1 MKNKIFEVGLAHGVF
16 DVIHIG
22 HIEHFREA
30 KKHCNKLIVS
40 VTADQFVN
48 KGPNRPAFNIK
59 ERVAL
64 LKSII
69 YIDDVIISNH
79 ETAIESIKKIK
90 PNIYFKGFD
99 YSKIDIKSKN
109 NLNKEISELKKFGGK
124 FLITNSKLWSSS
136 KILNE
141 NYNFIKEDTKI
152 FLKTINKNEAL
163 KKLTNSLFEKK
174 KRNYNVLLTG
184 EPILDYYTRV
194 AVQGKSQKSTV
205 ISASKIKTDKYG
217 GGSILVA
224 NLLSEF
230 MDVLGYLINGN
241 DKTKKLFKNYL
252 TNSNKIN
259 LITTNDES
267 IQKFL
272 IKQRFIDKYSNAR
285 LFQLNQNQKFF
296 NLDKNNLKFQKTFL
310 KIIKKFKNVIIFD
323 FGYGYF
329 DDNFSNSL
337 KRKNNKFYINCQT
350 NSSNYGYNLFS
361 KYKKAE
367 ILCVDEVEFR
377 LTVKNK
383 HEDLYNLIAQ
393 NKKFLRS
400 YKIFV
405 VTSGSGGCYIFHK
418 KKIEYIPTVFET
430 TLDTTGCGDIFFST
444 FIYLYLQYKFSLKE
458 IAFLSHIAAGL
469 HGLSYGNKNIINKNN
484 FFQTAQ
490 SLLK

>member
-1 MKNKIFEVGLAHGVF
+1 MKNKTFEVGLAHGVF

-30 KKHCNKLIVS
+30 KANCNKLIVS
-40 VTADQFVN
+40 VTADKFVN
-48 KGPNRPAFNIK
+48 KGPNRPVFNVK

-69 YIDDVIISNH
+69 YIDDVIVSNH

-90 PNIYFKGFD
+90 PNVYFKGFD
-99 YSKIDIKSKN
+99 YSKIDVKSKN

-124 FLITNSKLWSSS
+124 FLITNSKLRSSS

-141 NYNFIKEDTKI
+141 NYNFIKEDTKK
-152 FLKTINKNEAL
+152 FLKTISKNETL
-163 KKLTNSLFEKK
+163 KKLTNSLFETKK
-174 KRNYNVLLTG
+174 NNYNVLLTG

-194 AVQGKSQKSTV
+194 DLQGKSQKSSV
-205 ISASKIKTDKYG
+205 ISASKIATDKYG

-230 MDVLGYLINGN
+230 MDVFSYLINGN
-241 DKTKKLFKNYL
+241 DRTKKLLKNYL

-259 LITTNDES
+259 LITTNDQS

-285 LFQLNQNQKFF
+285 LFQLNENQKFF

-310 KIIKKFKNVIIFD
+310 RIIEKFENIIIFD
-323 FGYGYF
+323 FGYGF
-329 DDNFSNSL
+329 FNENFSNSL

-350 NSSNYGYNLFS
+350 NSSNFGYNLFS
-361 KYKKAE
+361 KYIKAE
-367 ILCVDEVEFR
+367 ILCVDEAEFR

-383 HEDLYNLIAQ
+383 HENLYNLIAQ
-393 NKKFLRS
+393 NKKFLRG
-400 YKIFV
+400 YKIFI
-405 VTSGSGGCYIFHK
+405 VTSGAGGCYILYK
-418 KKIEYIPTVFET
+418 KKIEYIPSVFET
-430 TLDTTGCGDIFFST
+430 TLDTTGCGDIFFSI
-444 FIYLYLQYKFSLKE
+444 FIYLYLQQKFSLKE
-458 IAFLSHIAAGL
+458 IAFLSHIVAGL
-469 HGLSYGNKNIINKNN
+469 HGLNDGNKNIINKNN

>member
-30 KKHCNKLIVS
+30 KLHCKKLIVS
-40 VTADQFVN
+40 VTADKFVN

-69 YIDDVIISNH
+69 YVDDAIISNH
-79 ETAIESIKKIK
+79 ETAIQSIRKIK
-90 PNIYFKGFD
+90 PNVYFKGFD
-99 YSKIDIKSKN
+99 YSKISIKSKN
-109 NLNKEISELKKFGGK
+109 NLSQEISELKKFGGK
-124 FLITNSKLWSSS
+124 FVVTNSELRSSS

-141 NYNFIKEDTKI
+141 NYNFIKADTKI
-152 FLKTINKNEAL
+152 FLKTINKIETL
-163 KKLTNSLFEKK
+163 KKLIDSLFATKK
-174 KRNYNVLLTG
+174 KNYNILLTG
-184 EPILDYYTRV
+184 EPILDYYSRV
-194 AVQGKSQKSTV
+194 VLQGKSQKSSV
-205 ISASKIKTDKYG
+205 ISAAKISTDKYG

-224 NLLSEF
+224 NLLSEVI
-230 MDVLGYLINGN
+230 DVFGYLVNGN
-241 DKTKKLFKNYL
+241 NGTKKLLKKYL
-252 TNSNKIN
+252 TNPNKIN
-259 LITTNDES
+259 LITTSDLS

-272 IKQRFIDKYSNAR
+272 IKERFIDKYSNAR
-285 LFQLNQNQKFF
+285 IFQLNHNQKFF
-296 NLDKNNLKFQKTFL
+296 NIDKNNLKFQKTFL
-310 KIIKKFKNVIIFD
+310 KIIKKFENIIIFD

-329 DDNFSNSL
+329 DENFSNSL

-350 NSSNYGYNLFS
+350 NSSNFGYNLFS

-367 ILCVDEVEFR
+367 ILCVDEAEFR

-383 HEDLYNLIAQ
+383 HEDLYNLIYQ
-393 NKKFLRS
+393 NKKQLRN

-405 VTSGSGGCYIFHK
+405 VTSGARGCYILHK
-418 KKIEYIPTVFET
+418 EKIEYIPAVFET
-430 TLDTTGCGDIFFST
+430 TLDTTGCGDIFFSI
-444 FIYLYLQYKFSLKE
+444 FIYLYLQKKFSLKQ

-469 HGLSYGNKNIINKNN
+469 HGLSDGNKNVINKNN

>member
-30 KKHCNKLIVS
+30 KLHCNKLIVS
-40 VTADQFVN
+40 VTADKFVN
-48 KGPNRPAFNIK
+48 KGPNRPAFDIK

-69 YIDDVIISNH
+69 YVDDVIVSNH

-90 PNIYFKGFD
+90 PNVYFKGFD
-99 YSKIDIKSKN
+99 YSKIYVRSKN
-109 NLNKEISELKKFGGK
+109 NLNKEISELKKIGGK
-124 FLITNSKLWSSS
+124 FLITNSKLRSSS

-141 NYNFIKEDTKI
+141 NYNFVKEDTKI
-152 FLKTINKNEAL
+152 FLKTVNKNETL
-163 KKLTNSLFEKK
+163 KKLTNSLFETK

-194 AVQGKSQKSTV
+194 ALQGKSQKSSV

-230 MDVLGYLINGN
+230 IDVFGYLINGN
-241 DKTKKLFKNYL
+241 DKTKKLLKNYL

-285 LFQLNQNQKFF
+285 LFQLNENQKFF
-296 NLDKNNLKFQKTFL
+296 NLDKNNSKFQRTFL
-310 KIIKKFKNVIIFD
+310 KIIKKFENVIIFD

-329 DDNFSNSL
+329 DENFSNSL

-350 NSSNYGYNLFS
+350 NSSNFGYNLFS

-367 ILCVDEVEFR
+367 ILCVDEAEFR

-383 HEDLYNLIAQ
+383 HDDLYNLIAQ
-393 NKKFLRS
+393 NKKFLRC

-405 VTSGSGGCYIFHK
+405 VTSGARGCYILHK

-430 TLDTTGCGDIFFST
+430 TLDTTGCGDIFFSI
-444 FIYLYLQYKFSLKE
+444 FIYLYLQHKFSLKE
-458 IAFLSHIAAGL
+458 IAFLSHIVAGL
-469 HGLSYGNKNIINKNN
+469 HGLSDGNKNIINKNN